1 MKNEEFFLMMNGVLI
16 LQEAILILYLFQQR
30 RQINRF
36 AIGRN
41 GLVKDGHFLK
51 LDVGVEGSLGQ
62 GDVSCLS
69 HNRLQ
74 CSCTFGRQRF
84 IIRAQADRDWLSF
97 YARTS
102 LGA

>member
-1 MKNEEFFLMMNGVLI
+1 MENRESI
-16 LQEAILILYLFQQR
+16 LRVVMLILYLFQQR
-30 RQINRF
+30 CQINCF

-41 GLVKDGHFLK
+41 GLVEDGHFLK
-51 LDVGVEGSLGQ
+51 LDVGVEGSLEQ

-84 IIRAQADRDWLSF
+84 IIRAQADRD
-97 YARTS
+97 
-102 LGA
+102 

>member
-1 MKNEEFFLMMNGVLI
+1 MENRESI
-16 LQEAILILYLFQQR
+16 LRVVMLILYLFQQR
-30 RQINRF
+30 RQINRL

-41 GLVKDGHFLK
+41 GLVEDGHFLK
-51 LDVGVEGSLGQ
+51 LDFGVEGSLGQ

-84 IIRAQADRDWLSF
+84 IIRAQADRD
-97 YARTS
+97 
-102 LGA
+102 